1 MGVGAQDTSLDTTF
15 HIGGWGATVTLLLKS
30 FAEADKSIKESVM
43 PKNLQSVSDWL
54 MCWNS
59 HGNSIT

>member
-1 MGVGAQDTSLDTTF
+1 MEVGAQDPTLDTTF
-15 HIGGWGATVTLLLKS
+15 YVGGWGATVTMLLKS
-30 FAEADKSIKESVM
+30 FAETHKSIKESVT
-43 PKNLQSVSDWL
+43 PENLQSVSDWL